1 MTSLFVAEY
10 EEAVVSH
17 QPVLQSTL
25 NDFLIYPN
33 AFEGSVAFI
42 IIAQFFLLR
51 AHLANPRLYGLTLL
65 SQRADKAQVLL
76 DGADSSTA
84 SNSTAYMV
92 EKEWFDNF
100 LAYKDKPAAKVMPGN
115 INNGKLLSSKVMSE
129 GTSSIETM
137 SEKVDTDNNN
147 NLETDERQLRR
158 RRWQGIQE
166 RNKEQEEKK
175 GDELLG
181 GNAQYRPELRE
192 GVDYVL
198 VGKKT
203 WSFLS
208 SKFLFDV
215 ELPHK
220 QQQPQTISLDSIKT
234 TKSGSDSKL
243 SEMDAEDVGSSV
255 AVAPSASSLISE
267 GSSKSE
273 SGDDLVSHF
282 PCMRVI
288 HLV

>member
-1 MTSLFVAEY
+1 
-10 EEAVVSH
+10 
-17 QPVLQSTL
+17 
-25 NDFLIYPN
+25 
-33 AFEGSVAFI
+33 
-42 IIAQFFLLR
+42 
-51 AHLANPRLYGLTLL
+51 
-65 SQRADKAQVLL
+65 
-76 DGADSSTA
+76 
-84 SNSTAYMV
+84 MV

-100 LAYKDKPAAKVMPGN
+100 LAYKDKMATEPAGKVIPGN
-115 INNGKLLSSKVMSE
+115 INNGKLLSSKVMSG
-129 GTSSIETM
+129 GTSSVETM

-147 NLETDERQLRR
+147 SETDERQLRR

-208 SKFLFDV
+208 SKFSFDV
-215 ELPHK
+215 ELPHQ
-220 QQQPQTISLDSIKT
+220 QQQPPTLSLDSIKT
-234 TKSGSDSKL
+234 SNSGSDSKL
-243 SEMDAEDVGSSV
+243 SEMDAGDAGSSV

-273 SGDDLVSHF
+273 SGDDLVSPF
-282 PCMRVI
+282 PCM
-288 HLV
+288 